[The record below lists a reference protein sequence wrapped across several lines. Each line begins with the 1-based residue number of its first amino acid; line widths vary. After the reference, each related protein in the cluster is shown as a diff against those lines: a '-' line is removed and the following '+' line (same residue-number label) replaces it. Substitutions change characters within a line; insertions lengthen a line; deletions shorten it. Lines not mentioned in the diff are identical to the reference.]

1 LVRSLLEVGAD
12 NLNHVLSRF
21 LSRFRILRHVVE
33 DVIFHEFAHEAVY
46 STTGG
51 GETAEYLRALLV
63 AVQALEYG
71 LELADDLL
79 G

>member
-1 LVRSLLEVGAD
+1 M
-12 NLNHVLSRF
+12 
-21 LSRFRILRHVVE
+21 VE